1 MKETYIHVLMII
13 DYMSIIFVSIVRRIH
28 AYYFM
33 KDDELSK
40 ILGVKVCFIV
50 CKLLFFWPK
59 NCDMKASFVNC
70 IPDFLHPPTN
80 VTKRDECNFLFYPYS
95 CIEYEVPSSP
105 SFYLSSSL
113 ETCTDNFSPHDS
125 I

>member
-1 MKETYIHVLMII
+1 ML
-13 DYMSIIFVSIVRRIH
+13 IF
-28 AYYFM
+28 FM
-33 KDDELSK
+33 NDDDELSK
-40 ILGVKVCFIV
+40 MLGVRVCFIV

-70 IPDFLHPPTN
+70 TPDFLHPPTN